1 MTGSAS
7 LTDAQAAIA
16 DAAITVIAERGFDV
30 VSVRSAAAAAGMSPG
45 AVQYHFPSRQRLLQA
60 AFQRSVQRQDAR
72 VLAADRDVSSKR
84 SPLRELLPIGPEQ
97 REDALAWVAF
107 GAAASTRPW
116 LAELYRRELDSFREK
131 LEEAFASG
139 VESGE
144 LRADLDVSLA
154 ARLVTALVNGLTLDY
169 INSPG
174 TEPAELDAML
184 ESGLVRI
191 LA

>member
-1 MTGSAS
+1 M
-7 LTDAQAAIA
+7 
-16 DAAITVIAERGFDV
+16 
-30 VSVRSAAAAAGMSPG
+30 
-45 AVQYHFPSRQRLLQA
+45 
-60 AFQRSVQRQDAR
+60 
-72 VLAADRDVSSKR
+72 RDSEDKR

-116 LAELYRRELDSFREK
+116 LAELYRRELDRFREK

-174 TEPAELDAML
+174 TEPAELDVML